1 MTKKWLLDQRNEAL
15 ARKNL
20 PVRKKDP
27 MSSNYRKVVVSI
39 RDTDHCKRLADP
51 VSKNTYHM
59 EVLLPFSEAHKLDP
73 GNANVRPF
81 SEQKR
86 PFKEM
91 LLTVEEAPETFHL
104 KNRGITYLAHDF
116 DFDNKAKELTVLI
129 PDIPRDAYED
139 DGAPIFGIAD
149 GGHTWEVIERTTSR
163 MEELRQ
169 KEDWTEPFVRVHLMS
184 GDIVQDAV
192 SEIVEAL
199 NTSSQVQAYTLDEYQ
214 GKFDELKEAL
224 RQGGFDTSLIAF
236 RENESKEWHV
246 VEIIQRLACFL
257 KERWQEIPPT
267 NMYKSKNK
275 ALALYV
281 NEASCMEFRRL
292 YSVIKDVVTL
302 PEYIQHQLSQGGVI
316 ENKKL
321 GKVRGVKVLKKL
333 ESRLGTTFQTKHYL
347 DTAALLPMA
356 AAFRELLVLRGDRYQ
371 WRISPYDVFPKC
383 AEQLYKVLLNRGSKA
398 KIISHLGSDA
408 EYWGACAQI
417 VMRVQTSLL
426 EQKFTQN

>member
-1 MTKKWLLDQRNEAL
+1 
-15 ARKNL
+15 
-20 PVRKKDP
+20 
-27 MSSNYRKVVVSI
+27 MSVNARKVVVSI

-51 VSKNTYHM
+51 ISKNTYHM
-59 EVLLPFSEAHKLDP
+59 EVLLPFTEAQKLDP

-81 SEQKR
+81 SEQKK

-91 LLTVEEAPETFHL
+91 LTTVETAPETFHL
-104 KNRGITYLAHDF
+104 KNRGITYLAQDF
-116 DFDNKAKELTVLI
+116 EFDNKTKELTVSV
-129 PDIPRDAYED
+129 PDIPKMAYED
-139 DGAPIFGIAD
+139 DSAPIFGIAD
-149 GGHTWEVIERTTSR
+149 GGHTWEVIIRTIGR
-163 MEELRQ
+163 LEELRQ
-169 KEDWTEPFVRVHLMS
+169 SEGWSEPFVRVHLMS
-184 GDIVQDAV
+184 GDVVQDAV
-192 SEIVEAL
+192 SDIVEAL

-224 RQGGFDTSLIAF
+224 KASGFDTSLIAF

-257 KERWQEIPPT
+257 KERWQEVPPT

-275 ALALYV
+275 ALGLYV
-281 NEASCMEFRRL
+281 NEASSVEFRRL
-292 YSVIKDVVTL
+292 YSVINEVVTL

-321 GKVRGVKVLKKL
+321 GRVRGVKVLKKL
-333 ESRLGTTFQTKHYL
+333 ESRIGTTFQTKHYL
-347 DTAALLPMA
+347 DSAALLPMA

-371 WRISPYDVFPKC
+371 WRISPYEVFPKC

-398 KIISHLGSDA
+398 KLISHLGNDA

-417 VMRVQTSLL
+417 IMRAQTSLL
-426 EQKFTQN
+426 EEKFSQN